1 MSNQS
6 LKIKRELVIT
16 ENKYIYN
23 KLMNLNL
30 DPFTTGENED
40 TTRIHIRVQQ
50 RNGRLCFTTIQ
61 GYYKLLLLLSLL
73 IS

>member
-1 MSNQS
+1 
-6 LKIKRELVIT
+6 LKIKRELVITT

-30 DPFTTGENED
+30 DPFTIGENNED

-61 GYYKLLLLLSLL
+61 GYYKLLLSLLLS
-73 IS
+73 